1 MRPFMTILLLSLC
14 LRMPPLAQ
22 AQTFPDRPITI
33 VNALAAGTGMDTVV
47 RLYGA
52 QLAKSFGQPVV
63 IENKPGAAGVLAI
76 EALMNAPPDGYTLA
90 AATSSIMAIRP
101 SLFKKPPYDPRTD
114 FVPISLYLKSPFIL
128 VINPA
133 LPVHSVSELVAYVKQ
148 RPGQVSYSSSSI
160 GGAPHLS
167 AEYLKQRFGLDM
179 THVPY
184 KNSPQS
190 IVDVAAGHV
199 SLAYAEVGVSLPLI
213 RDGKLRALAV
223 TSLTR
228 LASLPEIPPLA
239 ESVGAPDFEAVS
251 WHVLFAKANTP
262 VDIIEKFR
270 TEMAR
275 IMADPDMKKAIEQQG
290 LIPTAPQSIEATR
303 AYIATEIDKW
313 GALVKSLGLAGS
325 I

>member
-1 MRPFMTILLLSLC
+1 MGAFRTLVLLSLC
-14 LRMPPLAQ
+14 VLMPAAVHAQ
-22 AQTFPDRPITI
+22 NFPDRPVTI
-33 VNALAAGTGMDTVV
+33 VVALAPGTGMDAVV

-52 QLAKSFGQPVV
+52 RLAKSFNQTII
-63 IENKPGAAGVLAI
+63 IENKPGAAGVLAV
-76 EALMNAPPDGYTLA
+76 EALMNAPADGYTLA

-101 SLFKKPPYDPRTD
+101 NLFKKPPYDPRTD

-128 VINPA
+128 VVNPA
-133 LPVHSVSELVAYVKQ
+133 LPIHSVPELIAYIKQ

-179 THVPY
+179 NHVPY

-190 IVDVAAGHV
+190 IADVAAGHV
-199 SLAYAEVGVSLPLI
+199 SLTFAEAGASLPLI
-213 RDGKLRALAV
+213 RDGRLRAIAV

-228 LASLPEIPPLA
+228 LASLPEVLPLA
-239 ESVGAPDFEAVS
+239 EAAGVPDFEAVS

-262 VDIIEKFR
+262 ADIVEKLR
-270 TEMAR
+270 MEMAR
-275 IMADPDMKKAIEQQG
+275 IMAAPDMKKAIEHHG
-290 LIPTAPQSIEATR
+290 LIPNAPPSVEATR
-303 AYIATEIDKW
+303 GYIAAEIDKW